1 MRFSVVFSA
10 AALLAVSLCADGAT
24 AAFADVRDAAHSVT
38 NRGLVGVASLA
49 VSKGGRLWATWYT
62 GASRDPDEGN
72 YCVLTSSGDKGETW
86 QEVAVVD
93 PDGPGP
99 VRAFDAQLWM
109 APDGVL
115 RWSWTQRRGTETTDP
130 SKDEWYVLPIAD
142 PDKVPVRLA
151 EPKRLGAGIMMC
163 KPSVLTTGEWAFPL
177 ALWQDERSVRLG
189 ISTDGLKSVSLRG
202 GVSLPKALRGVDEP
216 VLVERR
222 DGSLWCLIR
231 TAKCFHES
239 FSSDRG
245 KTWSAP
251 VPARIGQQA
260 ARLFVRRLRS
270 GNLLL
275 VKHGRSPC
283 AKIGERTD
291 LTAFISKDDGVTWEG
306 GLVLDDRP
314 RVAYPDGQQT
324 ADGTIYLIYDRDRRD
339 AREILFA
346 TVTEEDVLAGRPVTE
361 SCRLRR
367 LVSKSGPSDI
377 VDPAAFGFSP
387 AASPAENVAALQKA
401 LDGGHRTVRITK
413 PGVYRLNDTIY
424 IDDETTLDCVK
435 GTVLEKTCGYSHMIA
450 NAGLYSC
457 TSNHGI
463 TVSGVELRTHSW
475 GKPEPATSVV
485 PGLRGQVAFVRV
497 RDVTIR
503 DFTCVDY
510 GNRDPGGAVNCQYCI
525 QFACFDGVLVENF
538 DIRGGR
544 DGVHFDYGRNFVVR
558 HGKTCTGDDGVALNA
573 GDWPGSVTPLIGS
586 IENGL
591 VEDIEDLP
599 GGKCNF
605 SRAITGV
612 WKDWHPGVRLQRNDL
627 VRVGQN
633 VYCVYPMPLCL
644 PKKDSEAYQVEEF
657 ASFVR
662 PTHDRGVWR
671 SPEGINFQFMQAD
684 GNVCADIRNVTY
696 RNIRLNAGRSI
707 SCSWEVGPYARLIHP
722 EIEPKDYP
730 VLDIRLENVVSTTD
744 CPIITGHASCTVEM
758 DRCSAKGKLVGMTN
772 VSVFR
777 SCRDRTCPTVRDF
790 TVRNCTFAG
799 GKDDFAFNDPHGKVT
814 LRFTGCSGEKP
825 VVKGTS
831 AISIVSE

>member
-1 MRFSVVFSA
+1 MKVSVVFSA

-142 PDKVPVRLA
+142 PDKIPTQLSS
-151 EPKRLGAGIMMC
+151 PKRLGAGIMMC

-202 GVSLPKALRGVDEP
+202 GVTLPKALRGVDEP

-314 RVAYPDGQQT
+314 RVAYPDGQQA

-339 AREILFA
+339 AREILLA
-346 TVTEEDVLAGRPVTE
+346 TVTEEDVLAGRPVTGT
-361 SCRLRR
+361 CRLRR

-387 AASPAENVAALQKA
+387 AASGADSPA
-401 LDGGHRTVRITK
+401 
-413 PGVYRLNDTIY
+413 
-424 IDDETTLDCVK
+424 
-435 GTVLEKTCGYSHMIA
+435 S
-450 NAGLYSC
+450 
-457 TSNHGI
+457 
-463 TVSGVELRTHSW
+463 
-475 GKPEPATSVV
+475 
-485 PGLRGQVAFVRV
+485 
-497 RDVTIR
+497 RD
-503 DFTCVDY
+503 
-510 GNRDPGGAVNCQYCI
+510 A
-525 QFACFDGVLVENF
+525 
-538 DIRGGR
+538 
-544 DGVHFDYGRNFVVR
+544 
-558 HGKTCTGDDGVALNA
+558 GVA
-573 GDWPGSVTPLIGS
+573 
-586 IENGL
+586 
-591 VEDIEDLP
+591 
-599 GGKCNF
+599 
-605 SRAITGV
+605 RAL
-612 WKDWHPGVRLQRNDL
+612 HP
-627 VRVGQN
+627 
-633 VYCVYPMPLCL
+633 
-644 PKKDSEAYQVEEF
+644 
-657 ASFVR
+657 
-662 PTHDRGVWR
+662 
-671 SPEGINFQFMQAD
+671 
-684 GNVCADIRNVTY
+684 
-696 RNIRLNAGRSI
+696 
-707 SCSWEVGPYARLIHP
+707 
-722 EIEPKDYP
+722 
-730 VLDIRLENVVSTTD
+730 
-744 CPIITGHASCTVEM
+744 
-758 DRCSAKGKLVGMTN
+758 
-772 VSVFR
+772 
-777 SCRDRTCPTVRDF
+777 
-790 TVRNCTFAG
+790 
-799 GKDDFAFNDPHGKVT
+799 
-814 LRFTGCSGEKP
+814 
-825 VVKGTS
+825 
-831 AISIVSE
+831 